1 MPPEIKKIT
10 QTSQTIVNQLY
21 YILVSQKKKKKKNY
35 IIFLRQIDGAMEL
48 P

>member
-21 YILVSQKKKKKKNY
+21 YILVSQKKKKKKKTILY
-35 IIFLRQIDGAMEL
+35 S
-48 P
+48 